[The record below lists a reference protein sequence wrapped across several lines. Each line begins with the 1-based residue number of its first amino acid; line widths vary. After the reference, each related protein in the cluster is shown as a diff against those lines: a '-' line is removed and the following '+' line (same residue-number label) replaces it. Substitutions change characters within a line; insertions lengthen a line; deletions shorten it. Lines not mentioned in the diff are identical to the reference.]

1 MTIVMHDLAGAD
13 PALRFS
19 PYCWRTRMALAHK
32 GLAVET
38 IPWRF
43 TEKDALA
50 FSGQGRVPVIRDGD
64 RVVSDS
70 WAIAEYLEDAYPDRP
85 SLFGGAAGR
94 AHARFINAWAD
105 GVMLGGIARLIV
117 RDLLDVVAP
126 QDQAYF
132 RESREAR
139 FGMTLEAVQAGRET
153 RVAEFRA
160 SLLPVRLV
168 LGKQPWLGGET
179 PSYADYI
186 VFGTLQW
193 PRCASRFELLEAD
206 DPIAAWRERML
217 DLFDGLGRTHHASE
231 GTSIRQLAASANTL
245 NTLAR
250 AHQSNRRSSA
260 LYKTSISNFAST
272 HSETSDNK
280 VGAGYCGRS
289 RTDAVN

>member
-1 MTIVMHDLAGAD
+1 MTIIMHDLAGAD

-19 PYCWRTRMALAHK
+19 PYCWRTRMALSHK
-32 GLAVET
+32 DLGIET

-43 TEKDALA
+43 TEKAALA

-70 WAIAEYLEDAYPDRP
+70 WAIAEYLEARYPDRP
-85 SLFGGAAGR
+85 SLFGGETGR

-105 GVMLGGIARLIV
+105 GVMLGGIARLIL
-117 RDLLDVVAP
+117 RDLLDVVAQ
-126 QDQAYF
+126 QDRAYF

-139 FGMTLEAVQAGRET
+139 FGMTLEAVQADRET

-168 LGKQPWLGGET
+168 LGRQTWLGGTE

-193 PRCASRFELLEAD
+193 PRCTCRFEMLAAD
-206 DPIAAWRERML
+206 DPVAAWRERML
-217 DLFDGLGRTHHASE
+217 DLFDGLGR
-231 GTSIRQLAASANTL
+231 SA
-245 NTLAR
+245 
-250 AHQSNRRSSA
+250 
-260 LYKTSISNFAST
+260 KT
-272 HSETSDNK
+272 
-280 VGAGYCGRS
+280 V
-289 RTDAVN
+289 